1 MGLEPPGCQC
11 RCQYLP
17 VFSNL
22 LETLKMNYKIS
33 LFLKS
38 LPSSAA
44 VIVLVCVIFAVYVSD
59 GENDALLFRSSTC

>member
-1 MGLEPPGCQC
+1 
-11 RCQYLP
+11 
-17 VFSNL
+17 
-22 LETLKMNYKIS
+22 MNYKIS